1 MAEYTYNNSKHSRR
15 KIYPFYINYGFE
27 PRRNCCMDIQFK
39 HTASEIHGQYKL
51 DILKKVSVQLET
63 SITVMKKYYKVSV
76 I

>member
-1 MAEYTYNNSKHSRR
+1 
-15 KIYPFYINYGFE
+15 
-27 PRRNCCMDIQFK
+27 MDIQFK